1 MRQRREP
8 VTLPA
13 MPQVDERRIREL
25 GHDLLGR
32 VRAAAPW
39 PLSQAWVED
48 RGMAWTMRDE
58 RFKAQLFRFVDALPG
73 LRDDAAVVRHLDEY
87 LAPVAAALPAP
98 ARWLLGRQAWP
109 VRPLVASAARFA
121 AHRLAHKFIAGESVA
136 GAARQL
142 ARLRRR
148 RLAFTIDLLGE
159 TVLSEGEA
167 DVYAGHYGELIA
179 GLSDATAGWTADD
192 LLDRSPRVNVSIKL
206 SALTSRWDPAAPIAT
221 SRAVRERLRP
231 ILRLARA
238 RGAFVN
244 VDMEHHAYKDL
255 VLTVLRD
262 VLDEAEFHDW
272 ADVGVAI
279 QAYLRSCGDD
289 LAALATWARAR
300 GTPLWVRL
308 VKGAYWDYETVI
320 AAQNGWPVPVWTDK
334 PATDAAFEAH
344 TRFLFANS
352 DALRPAIAGH
362 NVRSIAHA
370 LAVAEAHGVA
380 AADYEFQMLYG
391 MADPLKDAVAALGR
405 RVRVYAP
412 FGRLLPGMAYLVRRL
427 LENTSNT
434 SFVRAGFLE
443 GAPEEQLLMAPTAG
457 PVSAHPVSAGFRNE
471 PLSDFSRADV
481 QGALG
486 AAITALRARLPLAV
500 APRFPGALGR
510 GPVAEVRNPSQ
521 LSEVVARVRQAD
533 AAEATAA
540 AESAARAF
548 PAWRDTPVNERARLL
563 ERTANLIAAERMR
576 LSALIV
582 LETGKGWREADADVA
597 EAVDFCRYYAREAI
611 SLLAPQHRD
620 VPGERNE
627 YRREPRGVAA
637 VIAPWNFPLAILTGM
652 SAAAL
657 AAGNTV
663 VMKPAEQSPAIAAA
677 LSDAYRR
684 AGIPDGVVAFLPGV
698 GEVVGPALLAHPA
711 VATVA
716 FTGSRD
722 VGLAIGR
729 DAWLAAAHVGHV
741 TRVIAEMGGKNAIIV
756 DDDADLD
763 EAVHGVVAS
772 AFGYQGQKCSACSRV
787 VVLEAVHDAFVARL
801 LDAVRSLALGP
812 ADDPATQIGPVIDAE
827 ARERIL
833 ARIAEARTEAT
844 LAYAGDAG
852 VWAQT
857 GTYVAPHVFTAVP
870 PESRLAQEEIFGPVL
885 AVLRARDLDHAL
897 TIANG
902 TRYALTGGL
911 YSRSPATIQR
921 VRAAYRVGNLY
932 INRKITGA
940 LVDRQPFG
948 GFKLSG
954 VGAKAG
960 GPDYLL
966 QFLDARVIT
975 ENTLRH
981 GFTE

>member
-1 MRQRREP
+1 M
-8 VTLPA
+8 T
-13 MPQVDERRIREL
+13 QVDERRIAEL
-25 GHDLLGR
+25 GHDLLAR
-32 VRAAAPW
+32 VRSAAPW
-39 PLSQAWVED
+39 PLTRAWVED

-73 LRDDAAVVRHLDEY
+73 LRDDAAVVRHLGEY
-87 LAPVAAALPAP
+87 LGPVAGALPAP
-98 ARWLLGRQAWP
+98 ARWLLGRQGWP
-109 VRPLVASAARFA
+109 TRPLVAGAARFA

-136 GAARQL
+136 GAARAL
-142 ARLRRR
+142 GRLRRR

-159 TVLSEGEA
+159 TVLSEVEA
-167 DVYAGHYGELIA
+167 DGYADQYRALIG
-179 GLSDATAGWTADD
+179 GLSDATVGWRADD
-192 LLDRSPRVNVSIKL
+192 LLDQGARVNVSIKL
-206 SALTSRWDPAAPIAT
+206 SALTSRWDPAAPVAT

-231 ILRLARA
+231 ILRLART

-244 VDMEHHAYKDL
+244 VDMEHHAYKEL

-262 VLDEAEFHDW
+262 VLDEAEFRAW
-272 ADVGVAI
+272 PDVGVAI

-289 LAALATWARAR
+289 LDRLATWARAR

-334 PATDAAFEAH
+334 RATDAAFEAH
-344 TRFLFANS
+344 TRFLFANR

-380 AADYEFQMLYG
+380 PADYEFQMLYG
-391 MADPLKDAVAALGR
+391 MAEPLKDAVAALGR

-443 GAPEEQLLMAPTAG
+443 GAPEEHLLMPPIAG
-457 PVSAHPVSAGFRNE
+457 PERLRHVGADFVNE
-471 PLSDFSRADV
+471 PLTDFSRAEARDAL
-481 QGALG
+481 QGA
-486 AAITALRARLPLAV
+486 ISALRPRLPLPV
-500 APRFPGALGR
+500 APHFPGAVGR
-510 GPVAEVRNPSQ
+510 GPRVEIRNPSR
-521 LSEVVARVRQAD
+521 LSEVVAQVRQAD
-533 AAEATAA
+533 AGEATAA
-540 AESAARAF
+540 AASAARAF
-548 PAWRDTPVNERARLL
+548 PAWRDTPVAERARLL
-563 ERTANLIAAERMR
+563 ETTADLLASERMR
-576 LSALIV
+576 LCAIIA

-611 SLLAPQHRD
+611 AVLAPRTRD

-663 VMKPAEQSPAIAAA
+663 VLKPAEQSPAIAWE
-677 LSDAYRR
+677 LSDAFRR
-684 AGIPDGVVAFLPGV
+684 AGIPAGVVAFLPGV

-711 VATVA
+711 VTTVA

-729 DAWLAAAHVGHV
+729 DAWLAAPRVGHV
-741 TRVIAEMGGKNAIIV
+741 IRVIAEMGGKNAIIV

-763 EAVHGVVAS
+763 EAVQGVVAS
-772 AFGYQGQKCSACSRV
+772 AFGYQGQKCSACSRA
-787 VVLEAVHDAFVARL
+787 VVLDAVHDAFVARL
-801 LDAVRSLALGP
+801 LDAVRSLVIGE
-812 ADDPATQIGPVIDAE
+812 ADDPATQVGPVIDAE
-827 ARERIL
+827 ARDRIL
-833 ARIAEARTEAT
+833 ARIADARGEAT
-844 LAYAGDAG
+844 LAYAGDVG
-852 VWAQT
+852 EWGKR

-885 AVLRARDLDHAL
+885 AVLRARDLDQAL
-897 TIANG
+897 AIANG

-921 VRAAYRVGNLY
+921 VRRDFHVGNLY

-981 GFTE
+981 GFTGDET